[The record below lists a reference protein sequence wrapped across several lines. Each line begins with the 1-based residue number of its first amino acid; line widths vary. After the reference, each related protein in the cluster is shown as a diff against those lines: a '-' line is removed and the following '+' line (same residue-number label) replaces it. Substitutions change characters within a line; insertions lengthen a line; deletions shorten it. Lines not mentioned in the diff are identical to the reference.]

1 MTFYSWWFLTFT
13 SITPPYT
20 IVFLT
25 SNLSDQDAAH
35 LHITIQEKS
44 DLIEEV
50 LTEVSV
56 YLGMLY
62 HLIEV
67 FKGHDDFAD
76 ELSQSFLQGFI
87 PNATTL
93 RCSHSIPF
101 SVHMQ

>member
-1 MTFYSWWFLTFT
+1 LPAANTIYCGANWRRYFPAFLTDFT
-13 SITPPYT
+13 L
-20 IVFLT
+20 FR
-25 SNLSDQDAAH
+25 SNISDQQAAH
-35 LHITIQEKS
+35 LHVTAQERA

-76 ELSQSFLQGFI
+76 ELSPWYS
-87 PNATTL
+87 
-93 RCSHSIPF
+93 SI
-101 SVHMQ
+101 SASDWGAEMQIYPQ

>member
-1 MTFYSWWFLTFT
+1 MKIAGRKHDLLWCELVKIISPIFFAKFT
-13 SITPPYT
+13 L
-20 IVFLT
+20 FR
-25 SNLSDQDAAH
+25 SNISDQQAAH
-35 LHITIQEKS
+35 LHVTAQERA

-76 ELSQSFLQGFI
+76 ELSQWYS
-87 PNATTL
+87 
-93 RCSHSIPF
+93 SI
-101 SVHMQ
+101 SVSDWGAEMQIYP